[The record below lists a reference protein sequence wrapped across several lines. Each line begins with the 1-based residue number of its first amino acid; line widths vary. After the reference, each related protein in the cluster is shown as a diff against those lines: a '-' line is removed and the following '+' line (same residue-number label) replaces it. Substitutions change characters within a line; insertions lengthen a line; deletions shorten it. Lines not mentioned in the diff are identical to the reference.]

1 MTGAA
6 GGTFGPEAFRVAF
19 DVPRETMAA
28 LETYVRVL
36 LDWQTRLNLVGES
49 TIPDLWRRHILDSA
63 QILRHI
69 PDWRARPRVWADL
82 GTGAGFPGM
91 VLALMGA
98 GPVHLYEKSPRK
110 CQFLRA
116 AAAATKAPVTV
127 HEGRIE
133 ANPVMAVDVV
143 VSRACAPLARLLGMA
158 QPFFGPH
165 TVAYFHKGQNLD
177 DELTEATKCWKMDT
191 KIIESCT
198 DPRGRIIRVEGLRNV
213 GKNTV

>member
-1 MTGAA
+1 MTGV
-6 GGTFGPEAFRVAF
+6 GGGAFGPEEFRAAF
-19 DVPRETMAA
+19 DVPRETMDA
-28 LETYVRVL
+28 LKTYVRVL
-36 LDWQTRLNLVGES
+36 LDWQGRLNLVGES

-69 PDWRARPRVWADL
+69 PDWRTRPRVWADL

-98 GPVHLYEKSPRK
+98 GPVHLHEKSPRK

-116 AAAATKAPVTV
+116 AAAAAGAPVTV
-127 HEGRIE
+127 HEGRLE
-133 ANPVMAVDVV
+133 ETACAPADVV

-158 QPFFGPH
+158 RPFFGPD

-177 DELTEATKCWKMDT
+177 DELTEATKCWKMSV

-213 GKNTV
+213 RENTV